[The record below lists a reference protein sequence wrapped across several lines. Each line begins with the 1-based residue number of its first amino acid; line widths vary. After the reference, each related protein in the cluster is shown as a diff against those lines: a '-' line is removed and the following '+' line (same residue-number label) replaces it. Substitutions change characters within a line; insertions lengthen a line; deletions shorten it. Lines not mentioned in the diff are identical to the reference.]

1 MTGLLRTKLQQL
13 IDEFVGANPR
23 SQAAY
28 ERACNVLPAGN
39 TRSVLA
45 AEPYP
50 LTLQSGHDA
59 YVTSVDGR
67 EYLDFVSDFT
77 AGLYGHSHAHI
88 QRAITDAAATGFS
101 LGGVIEQ
108 EAQLGEILQTRFQSL
123 ERVRYCNSGT
133 EANTLALATARAF
146 TGRNKILVFDR
157 GYHGGT
163 ISFPGTG
170 AHPMNLPHDF
180 VVGRFND
187 IEHTRPLI
195 DDALAAILVEPM
207 QMAGGV
213 RPASV
218 PFLQFLRD
226 AATAVGAVLIF
237 DEVVTSRL
245 HYHGLQGALGVYPD
259 MTTLGKYLGGG
270 FSFGAFGGRA
280 EIMDLFDPVVRG
292 DRVLHHSGTFN
303 NNVFTMTAA
312 VAAAE
317 LVTEPALRAL
327 NRLGDGLRG
336 KANAILQQAGME
348 HLVFFVGYGSTVGIG
363 FGGEGEG
370 ELGPALREVL
380 YFTLLQQGILIGRRG
395 FLCLNLAYTDAQVE
409 RFLDVLQR
417 FVAEWASLLK
427 EL

>member
-1 MTGLLRTKLQQL
+1 MTGLIRTQIQQL
-13 IDEFVGANPR
+13 IDEFVCANPL
-23 SQAAY
+23 SKAAY

-39 TRSVLA
+39 TRSVLSS
-45 AEPYP
+45 EPYP
-50 LTLQSGHDA
+50 LTLKSGHDA

-67 EYLDFVSDFT
+67 EYIDFVSDFT
-77 AGLYGHSHAHI
+77 AGLYGHSHEHI
-88 QRAITDAAATGFS
+88 QRAITDALATGFS
-101 LGGVIEQ
+101 LGGVIEK
-108 EAQLGEILQTRFQSL
+108 EAQLGEILQTRFKSI

-133 EANTLALATARAF
+133 EANTFALATARAF
-146 TGRNKILVFDR
+146 TGRNKILVFDS

-163 ISFPGTG
+163 ISFHGTLG
-170 AHPMNLPHDF
+170 NPMNLPHEF
-180 VVGRFND
+180 VVGSFDN
-187 IEHTRPLI
+187 IEQTRPLI
-195 DDALAAILVEPM
+195 DETLAAILVEPM

-218 PFLQFLRD
+218 QFLQFLRD
-226 AATAVGAVLIF
+226 SATAVGAVVIF

-280 EIMDLFDPVVRG
+280 DIMEMFDPAVRG
-292 DRVLHHSGTFN
+292 GNVLHHSGTFN

-317 LVTEPALRAL
+317 LVTEPALREL
-327 NRLGDGLRG
+327 NRLGDCLRV
-336 KANAILQQAGME
+336 KANTIIQQAGVENM
-348 HLVFFVGYGSTVGIG
+348 VFVGYGSTVGIG
-363 FGGEGEG
+363 FVG
-370 ELGPALREVL
+370 ELGPPLREMF

-395 FLCLNLAYTDAQVE
+395 FLCVNLAHTYAQVE

-417 FVAEWASLLK
+417 FVAEWAPILK
-427 EL
+427 EI